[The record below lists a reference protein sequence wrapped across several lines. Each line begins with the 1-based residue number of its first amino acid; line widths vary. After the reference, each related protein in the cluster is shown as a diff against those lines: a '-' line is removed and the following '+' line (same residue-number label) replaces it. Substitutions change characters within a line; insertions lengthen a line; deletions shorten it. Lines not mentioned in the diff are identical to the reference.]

1 MGQREK
7 LLAIDYQKEEELL
20 QILSAPPLLTS
31 QQRKWNGLEVQSHQQ
46 PPGEIPEHISDK
58 HVIAIHYPQKLLL
71 CERFLE
77 NRRKIEQIENGQI
90 AIVPAN
96 VSHQSRWHDV
106 ISATVIIIEPQ
117 LIAHIAYES
126 VNSDKV
132 ELLPT
137 FAIHDPIIHHLGS
150 LLQIEIKAEVI
161 QSKLYID
168 GLKTALSAH
177 LLRQHCTIQPAIRD
191 YEVGLPSNRLKK
203 AIEYINENL
212 SEDIGLVDI
221 ADELG
226 MSQYYFCRLFRKSTG
241 ITPHAYMIQQR
252 IEKAKQLLKQSK
264 LTINEISIECGFANP
279 SHFAKHFRKHTGLS
293 PKQFRIS

>member
-7 LLAIDYQKEEELL
+7 LLAINYQKKEELL
-20 QILSAPPLLTS
+20 QILSDPPLLTS
-31 QQRKWNGLEVQSHQQ
+31 QQLRWNGLEVQSHQQ

-58 HVIAIHYPQKLLL
+58 HIIAIHHPQKLLF

-77 NRRKIEQIENGQI
+77 DQKKIEQIENGQI

-106 ISATVIIIEPQ
+106 ISATVIVIEPQ

-126 VNSDKV
+126 VNSEKV
-132 ELLPT
+132 QLLPT
-137 FAIHDPIIHHLGS
+137 FAIHDPIIHQIGS
-150 LLQIEIKAEVI
+150 LLKLEIEAVT
-161 QSKLYID
+161 QSQLYID

-177 LLRQHCTIQPAIRD
+177 LLRQHCTIQQAIRD

-221 ADELG
+221 ADKLG
-226 MSQYYFCRLFRKSTG
+226 MSQYYFCRLFKKSTG

-264 LTINEISIECGFANP
+264 LTINEIAIECGFANP
-279 SHFAKHFRKHTGLS
+279 SHFARHFRKHTDLS
-293 PKQFRIS
+293 PKQFRIL